1 MPFASKVSYARPKKK
16 DPFSHHWS
24 ECFEWLTPN
33 IGHLHLF
40 LNQRHVLRRKLYL
53 WNSLAKWQ
61 RSSLVGFL
69 IFSMKRK
76 QLFFSCWPAPFFL
89 LPPPLKRRC
98 SCKDDRFCFHVFT
111 LLSWCPPF
119 YEKRS
124 TFEFFWPLPVTV
136 VTFNWLPDPEGMAK
150 CLPVRASFSQTMWE
164 SLNWELI
171 AFWLH
176 LSNSSAPIHTHKG

>member
-1 MPFASKVSYARPKKK
+1 MLWMIDSKYWTSPSFPESKARFEKKAVFLKFACQMTTFFPR
-16 DPFSHHWS
+16 
-24 ECFEWLTPN
+24 WLS
-33 IGHLHLF
+33 HLF
-40 LNQRHVLRRKLYL
+40 NDD
-53 WNSLAKWQ
+53 
-61 RSSLVGFL
+61 F
-69 IFSMKRK
+69 MKRK
-76 QLFFSCWPAPFFL
+76 QLFFFFL
-89 LPPPLKRRC
+89 LTSTFFPSPPPPPIPPKKRC